1 MEVVYRPAVAGI
13 RAFARVKGW
22 RLIVEGVEHLPSD
35 GPAVVAGN
43 HISEVDPIVVGL
55 ALDGC
60 GRRPRFLA
68 KRELFDDRVLGPLL
82 RNIKQIPVDRAGD
95 ARSALP
101 QALHLLDQ
109 GETVVVFPEGTIST
123 AFVPAEPRLGA
134 ARLALASGA
143 PLVPVATWGGQ
154 RLDHP
159 DHPAA
164 RDDRVALLARFGP
177 PIPFD
182 EDEDPV
188 RVTVRLWDAVT
199 ALVEEVQDSYPQQP
213 RDATD
218 TWWIPRH
225 RGGTAPTPE
234 EAAAQRQRKRAEREA
249 RAREAAARKAAAAGT
264 PQPRSPGRG

>member
-1 MEVVYRPAVAGI
+1 MEVVYRPAIVGI
-13 RAFARVKGW
+13 RAFARMKGW
-22 RLIVEGVEHLPSD
+22 QLIVEGAEHLPPD

-82 RNIKQIPVDRAGD
+82 RNIKQIPVDRARD

-123 AFVPAEPRLGA
+123 ALVPAEPRLGA

-154 RLDHP
+154 RLGSPEHPSGRADH
-159 DHPAA
+159 
-164 RDDRVALLARFGP
+164 VALLACFGP
-177 PIPFD
+177 PVPYEEG
-182 EDEDPV
+182 EDVV
-188 RVTVRLWDAVT
+188 RLTVRLWDAVR
-199 ALVEEVQDSYPQQP
+199 ALVEKAQDTYPQQP
-213 RDATD
+213 RDDAD

-234 EAAAQRQRKRAEREA
+234 EAAAERQRKRAEREA
-249 RAREAAARKAAAAGT
+249 RARAAAGG
-264 PQPRSPGRG
+264 PHQKRPPRRR